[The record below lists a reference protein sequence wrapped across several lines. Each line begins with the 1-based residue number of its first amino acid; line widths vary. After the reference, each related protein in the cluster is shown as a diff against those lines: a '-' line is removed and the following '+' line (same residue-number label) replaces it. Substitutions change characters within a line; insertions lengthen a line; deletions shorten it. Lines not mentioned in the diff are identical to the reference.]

1 MAYWLKALALSL
13 LWRRFDPWPRNFHN
27 ATRLAKKRER
37 ERDDVARHVSHVDP
51 AGASHKTC

>member
-1 MAYWLKALALSL
+1 MAYWLKDLALSL

-37 ERDDVARHVSHVDP
+37 ERETMWPDM
-51 AGASHKTC
+51 